1 MSPKKIAQ
9 QFYKSDVFLDPDLT
23 ASFLHDDALLD
34 WNSSKGFLQ
43 MDKAKIVSICAE
55 MGKAYTR
62 SRIKVSHLL
71 AEGNLVSVRYH
82 HFVKTIENP
91 REEILLAPFIV
102 IWEVKDGKLFRG
114 FQISQTS

>member
-1 MSPKKIAQ
+1 MTPKKLVE
-9 QFYKSDVFLDPDLT
+9 QFYKSDVLLDPELV
-23 ASFLHDDALLD
+23 ASYLHDDVLLD

-43 MDKAKIVSICAE
+43 MDKTKIVSICTE

-62 SRIKVSHLL
+62 SKIKVSHLL
-71 AEGNLVSVRYH
+71 AEGNTVSIRYH

-102 IWEVKDGKLFRG
+102 IWEVKDEKLFRG
-114 FQISQTS
+114 YQMSQTS

>member
-1 MSPKKIAQ
+1 MTPKKTVES
-9 QFYKSDVFLDPDLT
+9 FYKSDVFLDTDLV
-23 ASFLHDDALLD
+23 ASFLHDDVLLD

-43 MDKAKIVSICAE
+43 MDKTKILSICTE
-55 MGKAYTR
+55 MSKAYTR
-62 SRIKVSHLL
+62 SKIKISHLL
-71 AEGNLVSVRYH
+71 AEGNMVSIRYH

-114 FQISQTS
+114 YQMSQTS